1 MRIHSFG
8 LPVMLALILLMSPGA
23 RGQNP
28 AKSANAAAP
37 RRDLSGVWG
46 MLPSRELS
54 ADDKQSPGGEIPP
67 MTAWAKARY
76 DLEKPG
82 YGKRAAPGGNDPILQ
97 CDPMGFPRILY
108 FPTPFEFIQVQG
120 RVLQM
125 FERDHVVREIWTD
138 GRALPNDPDPL
149 WYGYSVGKWVDDRT
163 LVVESTGYDDRT
175 WLGAAGFPHS
185 ETMRLEERYQRVD
198 RDTIHFTLT
207 IDDPVA
213 YTKVWVALARDFKLR
228 PRAEIRQ
235 GYCVGSEEQA
245 FTKRIR
251 EPGALNT
258 GAAPKK

>member
-1 MRIHSFG
+1 
-8 LPVMLALILLMSPGA
+8 
-23 RGQNP
+23 
-28 AKSANAAAP
+28 
-37 RRDLSGVWG
+37 
-46 MLPSRELS
+46 
-54 ADDKQSPGGEIPP
+54 

-108 FPTPFEFIQVQG
+108 FPAPFEFAQISN

-138 GRALPNDPDPL
+138 GRALPSDPDPL
-149 WYGYSVGKWVDDRT
+149 WYGYSAGKWVDDT
-163 LVVESTGYDDRT
+163 TFVVESTGYDDRT

-207 IDDPVA
+207 INDPQA
-213 YTKVWVALARDFKLR
+213 YTKPWIAFAPRSQTAPPRRNPPGLLRGLRRAGFYQTNSRTWRSENRPGSQEIAVVTDDLLVELGRNLAFHASGVVVLD
-228 PRAEIRQ
+228 P
-235 GYCVGSEEQA
+235 
-245 FTKRIR
+245 
-251 EPGALNT
+251 
-258 GAAPKK
+258 